1 MRPTNNQGSRR
12 DSGGSDAMKF
22 RTLVYL
28 VLLGAIWGC
37 SFLFQRITVPVIGA
51 GATGA
56 GRMALAALTLLA
68 VLLVLRRPLQ
78 WRARWRDYLLVGSV
92 VMGLPLLCFAFAAHS
107 LPAGYLAVLNAT
119 VPMFAVL
126 IGWAQGTRP
135 STSKFAGVFV
145 GILGVATLVKFGS
158 LELTWQTALAFGATL
173 MATLMYAIGAIMV
186 RKRFGSAD
194 PLVTT
199 AGNLI
204 GGALPL
210 LPLAAVTAPDTVP
223 ASGVIMALIALGIV
237 CTGVAYALY
246 FRILKDAGVERAT
259 TVTFLVPLFAQLWGS
274 LFLHEPITW
283 ASAGGCVLVLSA
295 VALIFER
302 VPGLRPRPVAV
313 LPALAK

>member
-1 MRPTNNQGSRR
+1 MNIRILAQ
-12 DSGGSDAMKF
+12 
-22 RTLVYL
+22 L
-28 VLLGAIWGC
+28 VLLGMIWGS

-56 GRMALAALTLLA
+56 GRMVLAALTLLA

-78 WRARWRDYLLVGSV
+78 WRARWRDYLLAGSI

-126 IGWAQGTRP
+126 ITWMQGTRP
-135 STSKFAGVFV
+135 SSSKLAGVLV
-145 GILGVATLVKFGS
+145 GILGVATLVEFG
-158 LELTWQTALAFGATL
+158 ELALDWHTALGFAATL
-173 MATLMYAIGAIMV
+173 AASLMYAVGAILV

-194 PLVTT
+194 PLPVT

-204 GGALPL
+204 AGSLPL
-210 LPLAAVTAPDTVP
+210 LPVAALTTPAVVPSAGVALALV
-223 ASGVIMALIALGIV
+223 ALGIV

-246 FRILKDAGVERAT
+246 FNVLREAGVERAT
-259 TVTFLVPLFAQLWGS
+259 TVTFFVPIFAQLWGA
-274 LFLHEPITW
+274 LFLHEPVTW
-283 ASAGGCVLVLSA
+283 ASAAGCALVLVA

-302 VPGLRPRPVAV
+302 VPGFRPRVAAAVAV
-313 LPALAK
+313 VAERR

>member
-1 MRPTNNQGSRR
+1 
-12 DSGGSDAMKF
+12 MKF
-22 RTLVYL
+22 RTIAYL

-51 GATGA
+51 GMTGA
-56 GRMALAALTLLA
+56 GRMVLAALTLILA
-68 VLLVLRRPLQ
+68 LVVLRKPLL
-78 WRARWRDYLLVGSV
+78 WRERWRDYLLVGSI

-126 IGWAQGTRP
+126 IAFLQGGKP
-135 STSKFAGVFV
+135 SASKWAGVFV
-145 GILGVATLVKFGS
+145 GILGVATLVKFGD
-158 LELTWQTALAFGATL
+158 LAMTWQTVLGFGATL
-173 MATLMYAIGAIMV
+173 AATLMYAIGAILV

-194 PLVTT
+194 PLVIT

-204 GGALPL
+204 AGSLPL
-210 LPLAAVTAPDTVP
+210 LPLAAATAPAALP
-223 ASGVIMALIALGIV
+223 GGGVIAALVALGIV

-246 FRILKDAGVERAT
+246 FRILSDAGVERAT

-274 LFLHEPITW
+274 LFLHEPVTW
-283 ASAGGCVLVLSA
+283 AFAGGCALVLFA

-302 VPGLRPRPVAV
+302 VPGIRPRPAIA